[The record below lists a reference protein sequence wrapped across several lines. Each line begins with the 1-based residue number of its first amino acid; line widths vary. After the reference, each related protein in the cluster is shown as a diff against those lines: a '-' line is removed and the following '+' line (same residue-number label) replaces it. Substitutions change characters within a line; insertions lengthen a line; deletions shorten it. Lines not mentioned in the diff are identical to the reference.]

1 MTTIKISSLFNF
13 ADWNSSVIFKLF
25 ASLSKK
31 KIEYVDP
38 DQADILIIGP
48 YDINSVKKRSTNF
61 LLKKL
66 KILKL
71 QEKFPNLDI
80 YSFKRNYKPLRIFFS
95 FENFRYDS
103 IKADYY
109 ITSDLGVSSENH
121 LRFPSWK
128 DYIDWSVSEDIYRD
142 KNTLNSHRFGSYW
155 NIDDLIKPLGE
166 DFLRRKKEFC
176 IFSSHLVEPRKSIY
190 LKFSKN
196 FNVDG
201 YGPYFNKSIKSH
213 NSSDFKTQDI
223 LKDYAF
229 NLCPQN
235 SLYPGYYTEGL
246 VNAFVSKTL
255 PVTWADKNIN
265 LDFNEKSFINLLDY
279 TSSNYDEICQ
289 LMKDQYF
296 LKKFVTEPLLLQKPD
311 LKNEKLFVQK
321 ILSNL

>member
-25 ASLSKK
+25 NSLSKK

-61 LLKKL
+61 LFKKL

-142 KNTLNSHRFGSYW
+142 KNTLNSYRFGSYW
-155 NIDDLIKPLGE
+155 NLDDLIKPLGE

-176 IFSSHLVEPRKSIY
+176 IFTSHLVEPRKSIY

-201 YGPYFNKSIKSH
+201 YGPYFNKSINNH
-213 NSSDFKTQDI
+213 NSSEFKTQNI

>member
-25 ASLSKK
+25 NLLSKK

-66 KILKL
+66 KL
-71 QEKFPNLDI
+71 QEKFPNSDI

-142 KNTLNSHRFGSYW
+142 KNTLNSYRFGSYW
-155 NIDDLIKPLGE
+155 NLDDLIKPLGE

-176 IFSSHLVEPRKSIY
+176 IFTSHLVEPRKSIY

-201 YGPYFNKSIKSH
+201 YGPYFNKSIKNH
-213 NSSDFKTQDI
+213 NSSEFKTQNI

>member
-25 ASLSKK
+25 NSLSKK

-66 KILKL
+66 KL
-71 QEKFPNLDI
+71 QEKFPNSDI

-142 KNTLNSHRFGSYW
+142 KNTLNSYRFGSYW
-155 NIDDLIKPLGE
+155 NLDDLIKPLGE

-176 IFSSHLVEPRKSIY
+176 IFTSHLVEPRKSIY

-201 YGPYFNKSIKSH
+201 YGPYFNKSIKNH
-213 NSSDFKTQDI
+213 NSSEFKTQNI

-311 LKNEKLFVQK
+311 LNNEKLFVQK

>member
-25 ASLSKK
+25 NLLSKK

-66 KILKL
+66 KL
-71 QEKFPNLDI
+71 QEKFPNSDI

-142 KNTLNSHRFGSYW
+142 KNTLNSYRFGSYW
-155 NIDDLIKPLGE
+155 NLDDLIKPLGE

-176 IFSSHLVEPRKSIY
+176 IFTSHLVEPRKSIY

-201 YGPYFNKSIKSH
+201 YGPYFNKSIKNH
-213 NSSDFKTQDI
+213 NSSEFKTQNI

-321 ILSNL
+321 ILSKL

>member
-25 ASLSKK
+25 NSLSKK

-38 DQADILIIGP
+38 DRADILIIGP

-61 LLKKL
+61 LLKK
-66 KILKL
+66 LKL

-142 KNTLNSHRFGSYW
+142 KNTLNSYRFGSYW
-155 NIDDLIKPLGE
+155 NLDDLIKPLGE

-176 IFSSHLVEPRKSIY
+176 IFTSHLVEPRKSIY

-201 YGPYFNKSIKSH
+201 YGPYFNKSIKNH
-213 NSSDFKTQDI
+213 NSSEFKTQNI

-279 TSSNYDEICQ
+279 TSSNYEEICQ

>member
-1 MTTIKISSLFNF
+1 
-13 ADWNSSVIFKLF
+13 
-25 ASLSKK
+25 
-31 KIEYVDP
+31 
-38 DQADILIIGP
+38 
-48 YDINSVKKRSTNF
+48 
-61 LLKKL
+61 
-66 KILKL
+66 
-71 QEKFPNLDI
+71 
-80 YSFKRNYKPLRIFFS
+80 LRIFFS

-142 KNTLNSHRFGSYW
+142 KNTLNSYRFGSYW
-155 NIDDLIKPLGE
+155 NLDDLIKPLGE

-176 IFSSHLVEPRKSIY
+176 IFTSHLVEPRKSIY

-201 YGPYFNKSIKSH
+201 YGPYFNKSIKNH
-213 NSSDFKTQDI
+213 NSSEFKTQNI

>member
-25 ASLSKK
+25 NSLSKK

-66 KILKL
+66 KL
-71 QEKFPNLDI
+71 QEKFPNSDI

-142 KNTLNSHRFGSYW
+142 KNTLNSYRFGSYW
-155 NIDDLIKPLGE
+155 NLDDLIKPLGE

-176 IFSSHLVEPRKSIY
+176 IFTSHLVEPRKSIY

-201 YGPYFNKSIKSH
+201 YGPYFNKSIKNH
-213 NSSDFKTQDI
+213 NSSEFKTQNI